1 MIDKLPKNQCTGCN
15 AWVDVC
21 PCNAIILKTE
31 KDGFWYPQIDSEK
44 CIQCDLCERR
54 CPVLNFSKLRSQQS
68 FKPICYAAINKDIE
82 TRFDS
87 TSGGIFSALAEYMYS
102 RKGYVGGAIYMSDFS
117 VKHFISDDKVDLA
130 KLRQSKYSQSQTIG
144 IFRETKD
151 LLDKGKEV
159 LICGTPCQM
168 AGLRTYLNRDYENLV
183 IVDFICKSI
192 TSPRFFDLYLNY
204 YRQKHQSEIVHFKFK
219 DKGLGWRSLVKR
231 LDFANGETEYSRMQD
246 GDLYSRAYHANLVSR
261 PSCYNCKFKGYP
273 RYADITIAD
282 FWGVERYH
290 RELDDNAGTSAVII
304 NTKRG
309 EKYFESIK
317 ELLVLRSTQLTYI
330 ERNNPALIKKQAM
343 PKCNRDTF
351 FEGLDETNFEQ
362 RIIQYTPRK
371 KYTLREQGIYVLQ
384 LLRMV
389 LSSSQ
394 CRPKPLWQF
403 IKYNFLRKK
412 TYTNWRS
419 FGFLFPTPHVAIDIT
434 PDAVLTLN
442 GPLLIGVKTNQASKM
457 ETRLLVR
464 GELKVKDR
472 FSIGYGSDIEVFSG
486 AYLEIG
492 DCGTNCNCSIICGK
506 KIVFDGRVSL
516 GRDVNIRDTNAHHI
530 VIDGYKVLR
539 PVYIGNHI
547 WICSGCEIMPGSKV
561 KDGCV
566 ISAKSVV
573 YSTIPPHSLAS
584 GNPAKVVMKDVKWYL

>member
-15 AWVDVC
+15 ACVDVC

-309 EKYFESIK
+309 EKYFE
-317 ELLVLRSTQLTYI
+317 
-330 ERNNPALIKKQAM
+330 
-343 PKCNRDTF
+343 
-351 FEGLDETNFEQ
+351 
-362 RIIQYTPRK
+362 
-371 KYTLREQGIYVLQ
+371 
-384 LLRMV
+384 
-389 LSSSQ
+389 
-394 CRPKPLWQF
+394 
-403 IKYNFLRKK
+403 
-412 TYTNWRS
+412 
-419 FGFLFPTPHVAIDIT
+419 
-434 PDAVLTLN
+434 
-442 GPLLIGVKTNQASKM
+442 
-457 ETRLLVR
+457 
-464 GELKVKDR
+464 
-472 FSIGYGSDIEVFSG
+472 
-486 AYLEIG
+486 
-492 DCGTNCNCSIICGK
+492 
-506 KIVFDGRVSL
+506 
-516 GRDVNIRDTNAHHI
+516 
-530 VIDGYKVLR
+530 
-539 PVYIGNHI
+539 
-547 WICSGCEIMPGSKV
+547 
-561 KDGCV
+561 
-566 ISAKSVV
+566 
-573 YSTIPPHSLAS
+573 
-584 GNPAKVVMKDVKWYL
+584 